1 MDKILSARVD
11 ESIIQQIN
19 VLAHSLNTS
28 KKAIIEAAI
37 TQYSKQKG
45 LEEKM
50 DVFENTCGAWKRSET
65 FQESIIVARSAFNK
79 SMERHHQ

>member
-19 VLAHSLNTS
+19 VLARNLNTS

-37 TQYSKQKG
+37 RQYSKQKD
-45 LEEKM
+45 LEKKI
-50 DVFENTCGAWKRSET
+50 DIFENTCGAWKRSET
-65 FQESIIVARSAFNK
+65 PQESIAMARLAFNQ